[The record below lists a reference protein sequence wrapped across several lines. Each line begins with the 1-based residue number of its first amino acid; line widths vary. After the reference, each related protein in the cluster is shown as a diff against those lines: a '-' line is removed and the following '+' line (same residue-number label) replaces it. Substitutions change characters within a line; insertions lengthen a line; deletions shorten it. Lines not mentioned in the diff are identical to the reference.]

1 MSEGSVEFFKE
12 LGQRGHEPLLA
23 KVSGTARFELVD
35 GDRVD
40 RWLVAID
47 NGDVSVAHK
56 GGKADCLI
64 RGRRRSSTRCAAA
77 RRTRSRRCCGAPCAA
92 GVMSSCCSRSS
103 GSSPGPRR
111 ERLTADAKAMS

>member
-23 KVSGTARFELVD
+23 KVSGTARFEVVD

-47 NGDVSVAHK
+47 KGDVAVPHK
-56 GGKADCLI
+56 GA
-64 RGRRRSSTRCAAA
+64 TR
-77 RRTRSRRCCGAPCAA
+77 
-92 GVMSSCCSRSS
+92 
-103 GSSPGPRR
+103 
-111 ERLTADAKAMS
+111 TA